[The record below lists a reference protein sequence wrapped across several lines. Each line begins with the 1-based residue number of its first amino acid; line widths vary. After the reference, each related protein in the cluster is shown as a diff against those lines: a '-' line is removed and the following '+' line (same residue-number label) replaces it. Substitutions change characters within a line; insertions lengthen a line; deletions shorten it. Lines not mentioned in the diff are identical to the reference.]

1 MCFSTTLK
9 ERLLWG
15 ISSPGSAAP
24 RLMEQVSIVCRRRHF
39 SRRTEEAYRFWIR
52 KYIRFHSLQH
62 PRDLGVQGVKP
73 FVNFLAVEKDVA
85 ASTQSQAL
93 NALIFLY
100 RDVLEMEVGH
110 IEGLHRVQ
118 YISRIPVVLS
128 VEEVR
133 RVFSHISGTPSLIAE
148 LIYGAGLRVTE
159 AITLRIK
166 DLDFYANTIS
176 VRNGKGGKDRTS
188 LLPLRLAAPLQRH
201 LLKVVA
207 LYKHDAMH
215 GRGYAPLPGALHRK
229 YPGSAK
235 SIAWQFVFPS
245 TAIRRCPETG
255 RMLRWHTPDSTVQ
268 KAFKKAL
275 SEAKIYKHAS
285 VHTLRHSFATHLL
298 AAGTDIRTIQLLLG
312 HRNLNTTMIYT
323 RVEHDIC
330 RTRSPLDV
338 L

>member
-1 MCFSTTLK
+1 MS
-9 ERLLWG
+9 WG
-15 ISSPGSAAP
+15 ISPVVSGTPK
-24 RLMEQVSIVCRRRHF
+24 LMDQVSIVCRRRHF
-39 SRRTEEAYRFWIR
+39 SRRTEEAYCFWIR
-52 KYIRFHSLQH
+52 KYIRFHSLKH
-62 PRDLGVQGVKP
+62 PRELGVAGIAP
-73 FVNFLAVEKDVA
+73 YINFLAVDKNVA

-110 IEGLHRVQ
+110 IEGLRRVQ

-133 RVFSHISGTPSLIAE
+133 QVFSTMSGTPRLLAE

-159 AITLRIK
+159 AVTLRIK
-166 DLDFYANTIS
+166 DMDFRANTIS
-176 VRNGKGGKDRTS
+176 VRNGKGNRDRTS
-188 LLPLRLAAPLQRH
+188 LLPLRLATPLQRH
-201 LLKVVA
+201 LLKVIA

-229 YPGSAK
+229 YPESAK
-235 SIAWQFVFPS
+235 SIGWQFVFPS
-245 TAIRRCPETG
+245 TAIRPCPETG

-268 KAFKKAL
+268 KAFKIAL
-275 SEAKIYKHAS
+275 AEAKIYKHAS

-298 AAGTDIRTIQLLLG
+298 ASGTDIRTIQLLLG

-323 RVEHDIC
+323 RVEHDI
-330 RTRSPLDV
+330 RHTTSPLDRI
-338 L
+338 

>member
-1 MCFSTTLK
+1 MS
-9 ERLLWG
+9 WG
-15 ISSPGSAAP
+15 ISPAVPGAP

-52 KYIRFHSLQH
+52 RYIRFHELKH
-62 PRDLGVQGVKP
+62 PRDLGIDGIAP
-73 FVNFLAVEKDVA
+73 FINFLAVEKDVA

-93 NALIFLY
+93 NALLFLY

-110 IEGLHRVQ
+110 IEGLKRVQ
-118 YISRIPVVLS
+118 YISRIPVVLA
-128 VEEVR
+128 VEEVKL
-133 RVFSHISGTPSLIAE
+133 VFSYMSGTPKLMAE

-159 AITLRIK
+159 AVTLRIK
-166 DLDFYANTIS
+166 DLDFRANTIS
-176 VRNGKGGKDRTS
+176 VRNGKGCRDRTS
-188 LLPLRLAAPLQRH
+188 LLPLRLAVPLQRH
-201 LLKVVA
+201 LLQVIA
-207 LYKHDAMH
+207 LYKHDALH

-229 YPGSAK
+229 YPDSAK

-268 KAFKKAL
+268 KAFKSAL
-275 SEAKIYKHAS
+275 AEAKIYKHAS